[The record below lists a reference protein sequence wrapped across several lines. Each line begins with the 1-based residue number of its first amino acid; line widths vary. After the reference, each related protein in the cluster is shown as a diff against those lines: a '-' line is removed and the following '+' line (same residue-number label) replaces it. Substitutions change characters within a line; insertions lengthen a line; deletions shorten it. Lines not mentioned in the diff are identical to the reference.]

1 MASTVQVNAH
11 VPYTSRR
18 SAIYGTRYM
27 VASTQ
32 PLASQAGVQILERG
46 GNAADAAVA
55 VAAALGVTEPFSTG
69 VGGDCFCLFYSAKD
83 KLVHGLNGS
92 GRAPAALSIKRLA
105 SEFGIKGEAI
115 PLHSVHA
122 ATVPGAAAGWVDTVE
137 RFGSGKLGLADILT
151 PAIEL
156 AEKGFPVGE
165 LTSPFWRDKA
175 QLLRE
180 ASPNGHELLIDG
192 EGPQEGQVFR
202 NAGLAKTLR
211 LLAQGGKRGFYEG
224 PNADAIIKCLRDKG
238 GVMTHADL
246 KAHQSSFEGPIS
258 YEFHGYRLHE
268 CAPNGSGLVALIAL
282 GIIEALERQKVVPPV
297 RDMEHNSG
305 AYLHLIIEAL
315 RIAFSD
321 ARHYVCD
328 PEYQKVPV
336 QELLSESYLQ
346 ERAALFS
353 PTRAAADIAHGSPL
367 GESDTVYFT
376 VADAEG
382 NACSFVNSIYTGFG
396 TGIVP
401 AGCGFAIHNRG
412 RLFSLDHAHANCLE
426 PGKRPYH
433 TIIPVMVTQ
442 ANGLF
447 MSYGIMGGYN
457 QPQAHVQVLL
467 NMVCFGMNPQAAL
480 DAPRICIQ
488 VEGGRVA
495 IEDGMSAMA
504 IHQLQALRH
513 NIYTE
518 TGLQRAVF
526 GRGQVIRQQVDQRTG
541 TRVLSAGS
549 DPRADGQALGC

>member
-1 MASTVQVNAH
+1 MTSTVRVNAH

-18 SAIYGTRYM
+18 SVIYGTRYM

-32 PLASQAGVQILERG
+32 PLASQAGVRILEKG

-55 VAAALGVTEPFSTG
+55 VAAALSVTEPFSTG
-69 VGGDCFCLFYSAKD
+69 IGGDCFCLFYSAKD
-83 KLVHGLNGS
+83 KTVRGLNGS
-92 GRAPAALSIKRLA
+92 GRAPAALSIERLA
-105 SEFGIKGEAI
+105 SEFGIMGDAI

-137 RFGSGKLGLADILT
+137 RFGSRRLGLDEILL

-156 AEKGFPVGE
+156 AEDGFPVGE

-175 QLLRE
+175 EILKS
-180 ASPNGHELLIDG
+180 ASPNGHELLVDG
-192 EGPQEGQVFR
+192 EGPQVGQVFR
-202 NAGLAKTLR
+202 NVGLAKTLGQ
-211 LLAQGGKRGFYEG
+211 LAQDGKRGFYEG
-224 PNADAIIKCLRDKG
+224 PIADAVIKSLQERG
-238 GVMTHADL
+238 SVMTHIDL
-246 KAHQSSFEGPIS
+246 QAHRSSFEEPIS

-282 GIIEALERQKVVPPV
+282 GIIEELERQKVVPPV

-305 AYLHLIIEAL
+305 PYLHLIIEVL
-315 RIAFSD
+315 RLAFAD
-321 ARHYVCD
+321 ARHCVCD
-328 PEYQKVPV
+328 PEWQNVPV
-336 QELLSESYLQ
+336 YELLSESYLQ
-346 ERAALFS
+346 QRAALFD
-353 PTRAAADIAHGSPL
+353 PRRAAVDVGHGSPL
-367 GESDTVYFT
+367 GGSDTVYFT

-412 RLFSLDHAHANCLE
+412 CLFNLDRAYANCLE

-433 TIIPVMVTQ
+433 TIIPAMVTQ
-442 ANGLF
+442 DNELF

-467 NMVCFGMNPQAAL
+467 NTVCFGMNPQAAL

-488 VEGGRVA
+488 VKGGRVA
-495 IEDGMSAMA
+495 IEDGVSPTT
-504 IHQLQALRH
+504 ICQLQALGH
-513 NIYTE
+513 IVYTE
-518 TGLQRAVF
+518 TGLQRSVF

-541 TRVLSAGS
+541 TMVLSAGS
-549 DPRADGQALGC
+549 DPRADGQALGR

>member
-1 MASTVQVNAH
+1 MASTVRVNVH

-32 PLASQAGVQILERG
+32 PLASQAGVRILERG

-69 VGGDCFCLFYSAKD
+69 IGGDCFCLFYSAKD
-83 KLVHGLNGS
+83 KTVRGLNGS
-92 GRAPAALSIKRLA
+92 GRAPAALSIERLA
-105 SEFGIKGEAI
+105 SEFGITGSAI
-115 PLHSVHA
+115 PLRSVHA

-137 RFGSGKLGLADILT
+137 RFGSGKLGLVDILA

-156 AEKGFPVGE
+156 AEEGFPVGE

-175 QLLRE
+175 ELLKS
-180 ASPNGHELLIDG
+180 ASPNGHELLLDG
-192 EGPQEGQVFR
+192 EGPQVGQIFC

-211 LLAQGGKRGFYEG
+211 LLAREGKRGFYEG
-224 PNADAIIKCLRDKG
+224 PIADAVIKSLQERG
-238 GVMTHADL
+238 GVMAHADL
-246 KAHQSSFEGPIS
+246 QAHQSSFEDPIS

-282 GIIEALERQKVVPPV
+282 GIIEELERQKAVPPV
-297 RDMEHNSG
+297 RDMEHNSS
-305 AYLHLIIEAL
+305 AYLHLIIEVL
-315 RIAFSD
+315 RLAFAD

-328 PEYQKVPV
+328 PEWQSVPV
-336 QELLSESYLQ
+336 YELLSEPYLQ
-346 ERAALFS
+346 QRAALFD
-353 PTRAAADIAHGSPL
+353 PGRAAADVKHGSPL
-367 GESDTVYFT
+367 GGSDTVYFT
-376 VADAEG
+376 VADGEG

-412 RLFSLDHAHANCLE
+412 CLFNLDQAHANCLE

-433 TIIPVMVTQ
+433 TIIPAMVTQ
-442 ANGLF
+442 DNDLF

-457 QPQAHVQVLL
+457 QPQAHVQVML

-480 DAPRICIQ
+480 DAPRICLQ

-495 IEDGMSAMA
+495 IEDGVSPMA
-504 IHQLQALRH
+504 ICQLQALGH
-513 NIYTE
+513 SVYTE
-518 TGLQRAVF
+518 TGLQRSVF

-549 DPRADGQALGC
+549 DPRADGQALGR